1 MTTGAAS
8 DGDRYVSMD
17 AVRGLAVL
25 GILVM
30 NILGMGM
37 PAYAYE
43 DPTYFGGHQ
52 GADLW
57 TWAISNVL
65 VEGKMR
71 ALFAMLFGA
80 SALLITDRASGR
92 PGPFVLHYSRMAWLF
107 VFGLIHAYLLWWG
120 DILTLYAVA
129 GLFIFPLRK
138 LPPVL
143 LIGLGVLVLL
153 VFMVL
158 NLSDLL
164 GVQTLVRSASA
175 PGADPETARL
185 AQEAVSALGA
195 PPGVAAQQIAG
206 FGGGFMDALRARV
219 GMALWLQLG
228 PDSLIWGLEA
238 LGLMLLGMGLF
249 RTGFF
254 TLGWRTASYLK
265 MMALGYLVALPI
277 AALMTYAIWKSGFEL
292 LTLSLLDAWQGAT
305 WAVIGLAHASAL
317 LLMMRSGAGKALVR
331 LLAAAGRMALS
342 NYLMTSLIT
351 TLVFCGFGLGLFGKL
366 SRFELMGVVAGV
378 WAFILIWS
386 APWLARFYYGPFE
399 WLWRSLARWK
409 LQPFRRIPGHSPIS

>member
-1 MTTGAAS
+1 MTSGAA
-8 DGDRYVSMD
+8 DDEGRYVSMD

-43 DPTYFGGHQ
+43 DPTYYGGHE

-57 TWAISNVL
+57 TWAVSSVL

-71 ALFAMLFGA
+71 SLFAMLFGA
-80 SALLITDRASGR
+80 SALLIADRATGR
-92 PGPFVLHYSRMAWLF
+92 PGPLALHYRRMAWLF
-107 VFGLIHAYLLWWG
+107 VFGLVHAYLLWWG

-138 LPPVL
+138 APPWL
-143 LIGLGVLVLL
+143 LIGLGFVVLL
-153 VFMVL
+153 VFLAL
-158 NLSDLL
+158 NLGDLL
-164 GVQTLVRSASA
+164 DIHTLANVANA
-175 PGADPETARL
+175 PGADPETVRL
-185 AQEAVSALGA
+185 SRETINALAA
-195 PPGVAAQQIAG
+195 PAEVATQQIAG
-206 FGGGFMDALRARV
+206 FGGGFVEALRARV
-219 GMALWLQLG
+219 AMALWLQLG
-228 PDSLIWGLEA
+228 PDSLIWILEA

-254 TLGWRTASYLK
+254 TLGWRAGSYLK
-265 MMALGYLVALPI
+265 MMAAGYLVALPI
-277 AALMTYAIWKSGFEL
+277 AAVMTFGIWKSGFEL
-292 LTLSLLDAWQGAT
+292 LTLNLLDALQGAT

-317 LLMMRSGAGKALVR
+317 LLLIRSGAAKPVIR

-342 NYLMTSLIT
+342 NYLMSSVIT
-351 TLVFCGFGLGLFGKL
+351 TLVFCGFGLGLYGKL
-366 SRFELMGVVAGV
+366 SRFELMGLVAAIWG
-378 WAFILIWS
+378 FILIWS
-386 APWLARFYYGPFE
+386 APWLARFHYGPFE

-409 LQPFRRIPGHSPIS
+409 VQPFRRSSSA